1 MPKIILITGASTG
14 IGAECAK
21 ILAENN
27 EVIIHY
33 NRSKVAAE
41 ETAEIVADNG
51 GKPFLVQADITEEES
66 CIELID
72 KVRQKF
78 SKLDVLIN
86 NAGGEVERLSA
97 STLTWKNMLDTFSLN
112 TFSAMKIS
120 SLCID
125 LLEKSIDPVI
135 VNITTLAIRHGSRDS
150 LSYGAAK
157 GALDVFT
164 RGLARELAPKIRVNA
179 VAPGLTDT
187 PLVRRF
193 VSPEKTKE
201 VIEDT
206 PLKRIGDVNQIASA
220 VKFLIENNFITGET
234 IDVNGGLFMR

>member
-1 MPKIILITGASTG
+1 MSKIIFITGASTG

-21 ILAENN
+21 TLAGNN

-41 ETAEIVADNG
+41 KTAEIVVDNG

-72 KVRQKF
+72 KVKQKYPR
-78 SKLDVLIN
+78 LDVLIN
-86 NAGGEVERLSA
+86 NAGGEVERLNA
-97 STLTWKNMLDTFSLN
+97 KTLTWKNMLDTFSLN

-120 SLCID
+120 SLCIG
-125 LLEKSIDPVI
+125 LLEKSMDPVI
-135 VNITTLAIRHGSRDS
+135 VNITTMAIRHGGRDS
-150 LSYGAAK
+150 LSYAAAK

-179 VAPGLTDT
+179 VAPGFIDT
-187 PLVRRF
+187 PLVRKF
-193 VSPEKTKE
+193 VSPERIKE
-201 VIEDT
+201 VIKES
-206 PLKRIGDVNQIASA
+206 PLQKTGEVSQVAMT